1 MSRTDHPSGAVELS
15 MPVRFLKGC
24 GESRAAPLN
33 RLGVITVRDLLF
45 FFPRDYQDLTDLRPI
60 EALEEGPIVS
70 VLGTVEEV
78 DVATSGLGRSILGVL
93 VRQGDSHLR
102 AVWFNQPFM
111 HEKFRRGQ
119 TLLLSGKARRRSTRW
134 EMAHPHVKWIETEG
148 EVPGDQ
154 LLPVY
159 PLTEG
164 LAQRHVRQLTRRAL
178 EACLDQLEEV
188 FPADYLALHDVWPIH
203 NALAQLHFPA
213 SRENLER
220 AQRRF
225 IYQELL
231 ILQLALAL
239 KRQQV
244 HQLLKAHPLELSA
257 KIDARIRRLLP
268 FELTAG
274 QTQAIAEIAAD
285 MSRPCPMNRLL
296 QGDVGSGK
304 TIVAVY
310 AMLLA
315 VAHKTQVVLMAPT
328 EVLARQHLDTLSQ
341 LLSRSH
347 TRLGLLAGGQSAKA
361 RQEVLAKIASGEIQ
375 IVIGTQAIVSGDVA
389 FDRLALVVIDEQH
402 KFGVRQRAAL
412 KHSAVHPHYLVM
424 TATPIPRTV
433 SMTLFGDLDVT
444 TLADSPPGRQ
454 TIHTYFPGPED
465 RAKWWEF
472 FRKKL
477 REGRQGY
484 VIVPLVDRSSQLD
497 VDEWDDGDFPS
508 PLMGEGQGEVES
520 TAQTLP
526 YQQTTLLQEPPPH
539 PNPLPQGER
548 GSDSSPLVSVNEAYE
563 ALANGELEAFRIGLV
578 HGRMTSADKQA
589 ALDAFRAGTTQ
600 VLVATSVVEV
610 GIDVPKATLMTIE
623 SAERFG
629 LAQLHQL
636 RGRISRGAH
645 PGYCCLFAGAQ
656 SDEAVERLKAFVD
669 CNDGF
674 RLADIDFAIRG
685 PGDVLG
691 TRQHGLPP
699 LRIADL
705 VRDAP
710 TLEEARR
717 DARLLVD
724 ADPGLSKSEHAP
736 LRRMALVR
744 YGKSLDLG
752 DVG

>member
-1 MSRTDHPSGAVELS
+1 MAQTHDKLPPLDPST
-15 MPVRFLKGC
+15 PVRFLKGC
-24 GESRAAPLN
+24 GERRAEQLS
-33 RLGVITVRDLLF
+33 RLGVATVRDLLF
-45 FFPRDYQDLTDLRPI
+45 LLPRDYQDLTDLRTV
-60 EALEEGPIVS
+60 EQLEEGPLVS
-70 VLGTVEEV
+70 VLGTVEEIDLAERGV
-78 DVATSGLGRSILGVL
+78 GRSILGVL
-93 VRQGDSHLR
+93 VRQGSSYLR

-111 HEKFRRGQ
+111 LEKFRRGQ
-119 TLLLSGKARRRSTRW
+119 MLLLSGKAKRRSTRW
-134 EMAHPHVKWIETEG
+134 EMAHPHVKVIETEG
-148 EVPGDQ
+148 ELPGGQ

-164 LAQRHVRQLTRRAL
+164 LAERHVRQLVRRAL
-178 EACLDQLEEV
+178 DACLDQLEEV
-188 FPADYLALHDVWPIH
+188 FPAAYLGEHDLSPIH
-203 NALAQLHFPA
+203 TALPQVHFPS
-213 SRENLER
+213 SREELER
-220 AQRRF
+220 ARRRF

-231 ILQLALAL
+231 ILQLALAV

-244 HQLLKAHPLELSA
+244 HQSLKAHPLVLSA

-268 FELTAG
+268 FQLTQG
-274 QTQAIAEIAAD
+274 QNQAIAEIVAD
-285 MSRPCPMNRLL
+285 LSRAFPMNRLL

-315 VAHKTQVVLMAPT
+315 VAHKAQVVLMAPT
-328 EVLARQHLDTLSQ
+328 ELLARQHLDTLEQ
-341 LLSRSH
+341 LLAGSH
-347 TRLGLLAGGQSAKA
+347 TRLGLLAGGQTPKT
-361 RQEVLAKIASGEIQ
+361 RQELLARIASGEIQ
-375 IVIGTQAIVSGDVA
+375 IVIGTQAVVA
-389 FDRLALVVIDEQH
+389 NEVTFDRLALVVIDEQH

-412 KHSAVHPHYLVM
+412 KHSALHPHYLVM

-433 SMTLFGDLDVT
+433 SMTMFGDLDVT
-444 TLADSPPGRQ
+444 TLVDSPPGRQ
-454 TIHTYFPGPED
+454 SVHTYFPPPED

-484 VIVPLVDRSSQLD
+484 VIVPLVEGSKDAD
-497 VDEWDDGDFPS
+497 ADEWLEAEPGPPS
-508 PLMGEGQGEVES
+508 PSTGEGWGEGDGGEPS
-520 TAQTLP
+520 SARQHTAQET
-526 YQQTTLLQEPPPH
+526 PPH
-539 PNPLPQGER
+539 PDPLPPGER
-548 GSDSSPLVSVNEAYE
+548 ERAPLLSVDEAYE
-563 ALANGELEAFRIGLV
+563 ALANGELEAFRIALV
-578 HGRMTSADKQA
+578 HGRMTSAEKQA
-589 ALDAFRAGTTQ
+589 ALAAFRAGEIQ

-610 GIDVPKATLMTIE
+610 GIDVPNATLMTIE

-636 RGRISRGAH
+636 RGRISRGSH
-645 PGYCCLFAGAQ
+645 PGYCCLFAGAE
-656 SDEAVERLKAFVD
+656 SDAAVERLKAFVETS
-669 CNDGF
+669 DGF
-674 RLADIDFAIRG
+674 RLAEIDFAMRG

-705 VRDAP
+705 RRDGA

-717 DARLLVD
+717 DARALVES
-724 ADPGLSKSEHAP
+724 DPGLARPEHAL

>member
-1 MSRTDHPSGAVELS
+1 M
-15 MPVRFLKGC
+15 
-24 GESRAAPLN
+24 
-33 RLGVITVRDLLF
+33 RD
-45 FFPRDYQDLTDLRPI
+45 
-60 EALEEGPIVS
+60 
-70 VLGTVEEV
+70 
-78 DVATSGLGRSILGVL
+78 
-93 VRQGDSHLR
+93 
-102 AVWFNQPFM
+102 
-111 HEKFRRGQ
+111 KFSRGQ
-119 TLLLSGKARRRSTRW
+119 VLLVSGKARRRSTRW
-134 EMAHPHVKWIETEG
+134 EMAHPHVKFIETEG
-148 EVPGDQ
+148 ELPGGQ

-164 LAQRHVRQLTRRAL
+164 LAQRHVRSLVRTAL
-178 EACLDQLEEV
+178 EAGLDQLEEV
-188 FPADYLALHDVWPIH
+188 FPVDYLAAHDLLPIH
-203 NALAQLHFPA
+203 TALPQVHFPA
-213 SRENLER
+213 SREEMER
-220 AQRRF
+220 ARRRF

-239 KRQQV
+239 KRQEV
-244 HQLLKAHPLELSA
+244 HDAQKAHPLELTA

-274 QTQAIAEIAAD
+274 QNQAIAEIAAD
-285 MSRPCPMNRLL
+285 MGRGCPMNRLL

-315 VAHKTQVVLMAPT
+315 VAHQAQVVMMAPT
-328 EVLARQHLDTLSQ
+328 EVLARQHVETLE
-341 LLSRSH
+341 R
-347 TRLGLLAGGQSAKA
+347 LLAGSQTRIGLVAGGQAAKA
-361 RQEVLAKIASGEIQ
+361 RQETLAKIASGEIQ
-375 IVIGTQAIVSGDVA
+375 IVVATQAVISNEVA

-412 KHSAVHPHYLVM
+412 KHSALLPHYLVM

-433 SMTLFGDLDVT
+433 SMTQFGDLDVT

-454 TIHTYFPGPED
+454 VVHTYLPPAED

-472 FRKKL
+472 YRKKL

-484 VIVPLVDRSSQLD
+484 VIVPLVEGSEQVQAASLD
-497 VDEWDDGDFPS
+497 S
-508 PLMGEGQGEVES
+508 
-520 TAQTLP
+520 
-526 YQQTTLLQEPPPH
+526 
-539 PNPLPQGER
+539 
-548 GSDSSPLVSVNEAYE
+548 AYE
-563 ALANGELEAFRIGLV
+563 ALANGELEAFRLGLV
-578 HGRMTSADKQA
+578 HGRMSGAEKNA
-589 ALDAFRAGTTQ
+589 ALDAFRGGKTQ

-610 GIDVPKATLMTIE
+610 GIDIPNATLMTIE

-645 PGYCCLFAGAQ
+645 AGYCCLFSHATA
-656 SDEAVERLKAFVD
+656 DDVLARLKALVD
-669 CNDGF
+669 SSDGF
-674 RLADIDFAIRG
+674 RLAEIDFELRG

-705 VRDAP
+705 ARDAA

-717 DARLLVD
+717 DARALVEG
-724 ADPGLSKSEHAP
+724 DPGLAKAEHA
-736 LRRMALVR
+736 LVRRMALVR
-744 YGKSLDLG
+744 YGKSLELG